1 MTSKFK
7 RDGPNG
13 KFYYLNGD
21 RYEGPWVK
29 DKREGRGRLYFYD
42 GGEFE
47 GVFKDDEIFD
57 GKYKDKYDNLF
68 INDAKK
74 GGIFQRGK
82 LNGYGK
88 ASFSN
93 GDEYEG
99 EFRDGVFSGEGK
111 MIYRNLETSYYEEAV
126 YLGRFRNHKRHGYGE
141 IKWGGGKESYKGMW
155 SND

>member
-47 GVFKDDEIFD
+47 GLFRQDEIYD
-57 GKYKDKYDNLF
+57 GKFKDKYDNLF

-74 GGIFQRGK
+74 GGYF
-82 LNGYGK
+82 
-88 ASFSN
+88 
-93 GDEYEG
+93 
-99 EFRDGVFSGEGK
+99 
-111 MIYRNLETSYYEEAV
+111 
-126 YLGRFRNHKRHGYGE
+126 
-141 IKWGGGKESYKGMW
+141 
-155 SND
+155 